1 MVSARF
7 RAGETSA
14 RLTWIGRTAGS
25 RRREPVA
32 ATGPE
37 GPVIRVAAGQVIQG
51 RSVLGSAGLLR
62 SSSTSLL
69 RATRLQPLLYSPQPR
84 QIWQTGKVP
93 AYGTL
98 PAVHRDRQISVYF
111 QSSHWSR
118 KIGHSPVYGQQ

>member
-1 MVSARF
+1 MISARF

-14 RLTWIGRTAGS
+14 RLTWTGRTTGS

-62 SSSTSLL
+62 SPSTSLL
-69 RATRLQPLLYSPQPR
+69 SATRLHHRYTDRNSGESAKPARCLLTEPFRLYTWAAS
-84 QIWQTGKVP
+84 
-93 AYGTL
+93 
-98 PAVHRDRQISVYF
+98 
-111 QSSHWSR
+111 
-118 KIGHSPVYGQQ
+118 